1 MGAKQTADSQFEVF
15 CFNPNEDIGTI
26 AGRKGWDAAKQ
37 ERKWLQVYN
46 TVVYEA
52 QQKNKSTGCGM
63 FSALCCGASV
73 CKGTTGTVHVVWN
86 RSNGDPPQSTEEAVE
101 AARDDHPALV
111 RSRAS
116 DCFARRSV
124 QLTRATVGRSQV
136 GNAQAGELFGALLAG
151 FSVEDGTLV
160 FECFECDEAE
170 GVPPQPDPDS
180 EPEPEPEA
188 AARP

>member
-1 MGAKQTADSQFEVF
+1 MCCARGHVRALRRLAWFWLELLLPIRSRACTNCRACARARKERVGAKSADSQFEVF

-46 TVVYEA
+46 SVVYEA
-52 QQKNKSTGCGM
+52 QQKNKRTGCGM

-124 QLTRATVGRSQV
+124 QLTRATVGRS
-136 GNAQAGELFGALLAG
+136 
-151 FSVEDGTLV
+151 
-160 FECFECDEAE
+160 
-170 GVPPQPDPDS
+170 
-180 EPEPEPEA
+180 
-188 AARP
+188 